1 MDKDFEKSLKELLS
15 KSRELARH
23 SEALKAESKAL
34 IERFRIAK
42 KKAADLR
49 NKLGKI

>member
-1 MDKDFEKSLKELLS
+1 MDKDFENTLKELIS

-34 IERFRIAK
+34 IERYRIAK
-42 KKAADLR
+42 KKAEDLK
-49 NKLGKI
+49 NKLRKI